1 VKNFSIV
8 LLLILVIFGTVILTN
23 RGYRTIEEAI
33 YSSNPNRVK
42 IVYEEKTKEGS
53 IVFSTIDDTDL
64 LDFSLVKKNIL
75 GKYKVDYSGTNG
87 EMYTTLE
94 NQGILINYFPA
105 IKKAW
110 TPKYMGLVEGEDID
124 TIRVIQSDNENYK
137 EGKVININ
145 IMKVWIV
152 DVKGLTGS
160 DFNIIGLSED
170 GKEMINMDDSIGPW
184 TVEQEPLE
192 AYPYY

>member
-1 VKNFSIV
+1 MKKSIV
-8 LLLILVIFGTVILTN
+8 LLFILIVFGAVILIN
-23 RGYRTIEEAI
+23 RGHRTIEEAI

-53 IVFSTIDDTDL
+53 IIFSTIEGTDL
-64 LDFSLVKKNIL
+64 LDFSLIKKNIF

-94 NQGILINYFPA
+94 NRGILINYFPA
-105 IKKAW
+105 IKKDW
-110 TPKYMGLVEGEDID
+110 TPKYMGLVEDEDIE
-124 TIRVIQSDNENYK
+124 TIRVIQSDNQNYK
-137 EGKVININ
+137 ENKVININ
-145 IMKVWIV
+145 NMKVWIV

-160 DFNIIGLSED
+160 DFNIVGLSKD
-170 GKEMINMDDSIGPW
+170 GKEIINMEDIIEPW